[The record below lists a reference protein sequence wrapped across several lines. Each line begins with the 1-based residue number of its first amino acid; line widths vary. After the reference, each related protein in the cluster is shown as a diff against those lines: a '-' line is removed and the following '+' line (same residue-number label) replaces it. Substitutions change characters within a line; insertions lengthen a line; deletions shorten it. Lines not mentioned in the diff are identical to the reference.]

1 MSGTFLLAGRFGVTT
16 QLFAKA
22 LRLFAEQGVLVPA
35 HVDPAT
41 GYRYSLMEQLPRARL
56 IAKLRR
62 IGLSV
67 VRVAQLVEMSPEA
80 RIVELDSWLAGEK
93 ERHTA

>member
-1 MSGTFLLAGRFGVTT
+1 MAHSFLPDASASPHSFLPKLCGSMPSMG
-16 QLFAKA
+16 L
-22 LRLFAEQGVLVPA
+22 LVPA

-41 GYRYSLMEQLPRARL
+41 GFRYYLMEQLPRARL

-67 VRVAQLVEMSPEA
+67 VRVAQMVEMSP
-80 RIVELDSWLAGEK
+80 
-93 ERHTA
+93 

>member
-1 MSGTFLLAGRFGVTT
+1 VAHSFLPDFGVTT

-22 LRLFAEQGVLVPA
+22 LRLFAEQGVLAPA

-41 GYRYSLMEQLPRARL
+41 GYRYYLMEQLPRARL

-93 ERHTA
+93 ERHSA